1 MSAKPHIKQDSPRT
15 PALPAAAR
23 WLLLVL
29 AVFSLVLAIV
39 GLFLPLLPT
48 VPFLLL
54 AAWAAGHSSPRLL
67 HWLERHPR
75 FGALIIDWRRAGL
88 VSRRAKWTATVAMSA
103 SAITT
108 VLLLSAHWSALA
120 AVAVMACVLVWLWMR
135 PEQARR

>member
-1 MSAKPHIKQDSPRT
+1 MSAKPPIKQDSPRT

-29 AVFSLVLAIV
+29 AVFSLVLGML

-67 HWLERHPR
+67 HWLERHPL
-75 FGALIIDWRRAGL
+75 FGPLITDWRRAGV
-88 VSRRAKWTATVAMSA
+88 VSRRAKWTATIVMSA

-108 VLLLSAHWSALA
+108 VLLLSVHWSALA
-120 AVAVMACVLVWLWMR
+120 AVAVMSCVLVWLWMR